1 MSSAAARAR
10 LDAAAWSGLLRP
22 RIGFLV
28 VLSAAA
34 AFLLERPASL
44 AALPWLCLGTLL
56 VSAAGCALNHYL
68 ERDTDA
74 RMERT
79 ARRPLVTGAL
89 RPGQVLAGGL
99 VALALG
105 LLVLLLGCNALTA
118 LVEAGAAAIYLGI
131 YTPLKR
137 RTSTNTWVGAVPGA
151 LPVLAGAAAASGA
164 PSRLSLIV
172 FGLIFVWQLP
182 HFFAIASMYRE
193 QYRSGGLR
201 MLSGDDP
208 KDALLRWQLPMLV
221 MTVMLVST
229 LPVLVGPART
239 LYAGTALLLGG
250 VFLWAAFGFR
260 RRPDRPGARR
270 VVLASV
276 VYLPLVLAA
285 LVVDVSCIQRPSGA
299 ANSSAGDDAGAA
311 SPITA
316 GGLPSLGRLPEFSL
330 VRQDGTTFTRDDLA
344 GDPWIV
350 DFIFTSCAGACVP
363 MTQTMTKL
371 QAEGLP
377 ARFLSISVDPARDSP
392 QALTDYRTKWQGD
405 PERWTLLTG
414 SDAAIG
420 TLGRDGFK
428 LSIGT
433 GAAPVEGMPSLF
445 HSEKYALVDG
455 AGWVRGYYDSNDSL
469 ELARLRQDVARLQS
483 KGGGGGEA
491 SGAVGAGGR

>member
-1 MSSAAARAR
+1 
-10 LDAAAWSGLLRP
+10 
-22 RIGFLV
+22 
-28 VLSAAA
+28 
-34 AFLLERPASL
+34 
-44 AALPWLCLGTLL
+44 
-56 VSAAGCALNHYL
+56 
-68 ERDTDA
+68 
-74 RMERT
+74 
-79 ARRPLVTGAL
+79 
-89 RPGQVLAGGL
+89 
-99 VALALG
+99 
-105 LLVLLLGCNALTA
+105 
-118 LVEAGAAAIYLGI
+118 
-131 YTPLKR
+131 
-137 RTSTNTWVGAVPGA
+137 VGAVPGA
-151 LPVLAGAAAASGA
+151 LPVLAGATAASGA

-208 KDALLRWQLPMLV
+208 RDALLRWQLPMLV
-221 MTVMLVST
+221 MTVMLVSA

-285 LVVDVSCIQRPSGA
+285 LVVDVACIQRPGPPSGDA
-299 ANSSAGDDAGAA
+299 GDAGGSGSAGSVGAA
-311 SPITA
+311 SPIA
-316 GGLPSLGRLPEFSL
+316 SGALPSLGRLPEFSL
-330 VRQDGTTFTRDDLA
+330 VREDSSTFTRDSLA

-363 MTQTMTKL
+363 MTQTMTRL

-392 QALTDYRTKWQGD
+392 QALSAYRSKWQGD

-414 SDAAIG
+414 SESAIG
-420 TLGRDGFK
+420 TLGREGFK

-455 AGWVRGYYDSNDSL
+455 EGWVRGYYDSNDSL
-469 ELARLRQDVARLQS
+469 EMARLREDVARLH
-483 KGGGGGEA
+483 GG
-491 SGAVGAGGR
+491 GAGGDGGDRPGGASGR